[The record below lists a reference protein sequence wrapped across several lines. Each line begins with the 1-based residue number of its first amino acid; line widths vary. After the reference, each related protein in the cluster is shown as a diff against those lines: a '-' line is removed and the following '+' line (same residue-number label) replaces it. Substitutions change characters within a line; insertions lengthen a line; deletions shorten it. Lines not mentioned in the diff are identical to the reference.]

1 MRLVASVVAVSI
13 ALSSVPAFAS
23 SESDAKDLFT
33 RGRELRQKGDC
44 NGAIPLFSKAY
55 QLYPQGL
62 GSLRN
67 LAECEEQVGKY
78 ASSRRDWIDLKRAL
92 IVNKDAKYD
101 GWDADADAAAVRLAP
116 KIGTVTLSITVHS
129 VEGAGPFTAD
139 SPLRVLVNGE
149 RIDPKLVDTPLDR
162 DPGTYLVRIEG
173 GKQIVQKSVV
183 LAAGDKKT
191 VELSVDLPDK
201 AGPALPE
208 PDPHKDQPPPPPITT
223 PPSRAPL
230 RTFGYISL
238 TVGGVAAVGT
248 VIAIVMRGSAKSAL
262 EKDCPGYSSGTCP
275 TQAGKDDAD
284 RGKTWST
291 MANVFGAVAIV
302 GVGLGVGLVIA
313 GKPDEQKTGMK
324 LSPWAGAS
332 GGGAALWGAF

>member
-1 MRLVASVVAVSI
+1 MRLVASIVAVSI

-44 NGAIPLFSKAY
+44 AGAIPLFGKAY

-78 ASSRRDWIDLKRAL
+78 ASSRRDWLDLKRAL
-92 IVNKDAKYD
+92 IVNKDAKYE

-116 KIGTVTLSITVHS
+116 KIGTLTLAITVVTS
-129 VEGAGPFTAD
+129 EGSGALTPEM
-139 SPLRVLVNGE
+139 PIRVLVNGE

-173 GKQIVQKSVV
+173 GKSVVQKSVT
-183 LAAGDKKT
+183 LAAGDKKS
-191 VELSVDLPDK
+191 VELSVELPEK
-201 AGPALPE
+201 AGPTLPE
-208 PDPHKDQPPPPPITT
+208 PEPPKDTSPKPATT
-223 PPSRAPL
+223 TRAPL
-230 RTFGYISL
+230 RTFGFISIA
-238 TVGGVAAVGT
+238 VGGAAAIGT
-248 VIAIVMRGSAKSAL
+248 VVAIALRASAKSAL
-262 EKDCPGYSSGTCP
+262 EKDCPEYATRTCHS
-275 TQAGKDDAD
+275 QAGKDDAD

-313 GKPDEQKTGMK
+313 GKPDDKQTGMK
-324 LSPWAGAS
+324 LAPWAGPS